1 MFGGGPAISSGNEKY
16 FIKVVTN
23 TDVDSSPSR
32 NRPEYV
38 YVVGARL
45 MDTESNTVVDEVFNP
60 TYKQMEEFVNKCVTE
75 HGV

>member
-1 MFGGGPAISSGNEKY
+1 M
-16 FIKVVTN
+16 TN

-32 NRPEYV
+32 DRPEYV

-45 MDTESNTVVDEVFNP
+45 MRTDFPKVIEEVFNP
-60 TYKQMEEFVNKCVTE
+60 TYEQMEEFVKKCIAE